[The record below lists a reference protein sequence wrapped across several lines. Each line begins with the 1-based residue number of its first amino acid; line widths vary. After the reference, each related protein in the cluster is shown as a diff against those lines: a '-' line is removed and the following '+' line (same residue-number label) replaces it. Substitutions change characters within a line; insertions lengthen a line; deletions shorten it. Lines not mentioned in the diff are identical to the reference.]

1 MCRIILPITPLHV
14 QLDYLLFQILA
25 LIFMKDI
32 LRYPNER
39 NDPIVEADSFGVL
52 NPIEQKLG

>member
-1 MCRIILPITPLHV
+1 
-14 QLDYLLFQILA
+14 
-25 LIFMKDI
+25 MKDI